1 MAWKTLKELKLKG
14 SRVLMR
20 VDFNVPIS
28 YHGEIADDTRIR
40 SALPSIEHITGS
52 EASLVL
58 MSHMGRPDGRRDSS
72 LSLEVAAHKLG
83 ELTDYPVKFVDD
95 CVGEKVEKMVSGLQ
109 PGEILLLENLRFYP
123 GEKDNDPGFASRL
136 AKWGDIYVN
145 DAFGTAHRAHAST
158 VGVPILFERK
168 GAGFLLEKELR
179 ILGSLL
185 EDPERPFVA
194 VLGGVKISSK
204 VKLIENLAGLVDRVI
219 IGGAMAFTFF
229 KAAGLETGD
238 SIVNDDYLR
247 MCRELM
253 ETRDEQGIKKIL
265 LPVDV
270 VVAEDTDGYSEF
282 RTVSSGDIPE
292 GWVGVDIGEK
302 SIEMFAG
309 ELSGAGTIFWNGP
322 MGIFENE
329 DFAEGTRAVAGAIAE
344 SGART
349 VVGGGDSVSALNSI
363 HLAGSIDH
371 ISTGGGASL
380 TLLEGS
386 VLPAVSAL
394 EG

>member
-1 MAWKTLKELKLKG
+1 MAWKTLKELELEG

-20 VDFNVPIS
+20 VDFNVPLS
-28 YHGEIADDTRIR
+28 YDGDIADDTRIS
-40 SALPSIEHITGS
+40 SALPSIEHIADSG
-52 EASLVL
+52 ASLVL
-58 MSHMGRPDGRRDSS
+58 MSHMGRPGGKRDSS
-72 LSLEVAAHKLG
+72 LSLEVVAHKLG
-83 ELTDYPVKFVDD
+83 ELTDHPVKFVDA
-95 CVGEKVEKMVSGLQ
+95 CVGEKVKEEVSGLQ

-123 GEKDNDPGFASRL
+123 GEKSNDPEFASRL
-136 AKWGDIYVN
+136 AQWGDIYVN

-158 VGVPILFERK
+158 VGVPLLFERK
-168 GAGFLLEKELR
+168 GAGFLMEKELR
-179 ILGSLL
+179 ELGSLL

-204 VKLIENLAGLVDRVI
+204 IKLIENLVGVVDRVI

-238 SIVNDDYLR
+238 SIVNDDYLK
-247 MCRELM
+247 MCKKLM
-253 ETRDEQGIKKIL
+253 ETRNEKGEKKIL
-265 LPVDV
+265 LPIDC

-282 RTVSSGDIPE
+282 KTVSAGDIPE

-302 SIEMFAG
+302 SIGIFSG

-329 DFAEGTRAVAGAIAE
+329 DFAEGTRAVAKAIAD

-386 VLPAVSAL
+386 VLPAVEAL
-394 EG
+394 EN